1 MLKDDEIQGVGNS
14 YTTEFR
20 QYDARLGRWL
30 SRDAKESKYPGISTY
45 NYSLNN
51 PIIFKDIDGKDA
63 RITIEGNTITLQSTI
78 FLYGKDVKSI
88 SEDYINKLI
97 GNLDNSREITEPNTG
112 KTYIVKIDVTFV
124 KVESQDLIPV
134 DATIYDNANTILTED
149 SKNSLGF
156 QKGDNIVKVD
166 NSIFVNKIEKG
177 WTFIGNNIAESSSNV
192 YDIIHEVFHDLGYD
206 ERYKLKGNGKMK
218 ISEDHEGFKGDV
230 LGVSGSRGLN
240 INHIHFIDLLNFAL
254 KNGEGI
260 YEFPKLKIDNT
271 EQGNKQESEKKEN
284 EIQNKEKNE

>member
-1 MLKDDEIQGVGNS
+1 MKVDNEISGALNG

-63 RITIEGNTITLQSTI
+63 RITIEGNTITIQSTI
-78 FLYGKDVKSI
+78 FLYGKDVKYI
-88 SEDYINKLI
+88 SEDHINKLI
-97 GNLDNSREITEPNTG
+97 GNLNNSREITDPNTG

-149 SKNSLGF
+149 SKKSLGF
-156 QKGDNIVKVD
+156 QNGDNILNVD
-166 NSIFVNKIEKG
+166 DSKFVNKKEKG

-206 ERYKLKGNGKMK
+206 ERYRLIKRGKYTF
-218 ISEDHEGFKGDV
+218 SQDHEGYSGDV
-230 LGVSGSRGLN
+230 LSTSGSSDIN
-240 INHIHFIDLLNFAL
+240 INQIHFIDLLNFAL

-260 YEFPKLKIDNT
+260 YGWPKLKIDDT
-271 EQGNKQESEKKEN
+271 ESGNKEESEKTN
-284 EIQNKEKNE
+284 NKNKVDDE